1 MQNYTEKLL
10 MNIYNN
16 SIISCKKQII
26 TINIYNS
33 KKYSSMKVKQ
43 NIKLQLINQ
52 K

>member
-1 MQNYTEKLL
+1 

-16 SIISCKKQII
+16 KKHF
-26 TINIYNS
+26 
-33 KKYSSMKVKQ
+33 SMKVKQ